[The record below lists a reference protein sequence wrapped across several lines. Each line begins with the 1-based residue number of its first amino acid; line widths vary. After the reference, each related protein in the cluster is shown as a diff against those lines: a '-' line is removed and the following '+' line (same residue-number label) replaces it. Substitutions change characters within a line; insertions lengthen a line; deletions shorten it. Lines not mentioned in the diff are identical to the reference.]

1 MKLKAVGAGFL
12 MVASLGCHDGGGVLS
27 STETMVETRSL
38 KPEGRFALDNVNGS
52 ITVATWNEP
61 QVRIEAD
68 KAATSAAALRDL
80 RVEIEGEDD
89 RIRVRTRMP
98 KGVFFFGGGGGKVD
112 YRITVPAGARVRVE
126 NVNGSVEVTAVAGE
140 VHAETTNGNVEV
152 RDASGA
158 VEATSVN
165 GTLRVGFAALADGAD
180 HKFSTVNGSI
190 TLSLPE
196 GAGGRVEATT
206 VNGSVDNDLPFEA
219 TEKGSRRR
227 LAGRLGKGTGSLEA
241 STVNGSIR
249 FKRG

>member
-1 MKLKAVGAGFL
+1 V
-12 MVASLGCHDGGGVLS
+12 
-27 STETMVETRSL
+27 VETRSL
-38 KPEGRFALDNVNGS
+38 KPEGRFSLENVNGG

-68 KAATSAAALRDL
+68 KAATSEAALRNL
-80 RVEIEGEDD
+80 KVEIEGEDD
-89 RIRVRTRMP
+89 SIRVRTRMP
-98 KGVFFFGGGGGKVD
+98 KGSFFFGGGGKVD
-112 YRITVPAGARVRVE
+112 YRITVPTGARVRVE
-126 NVNGSVEVTAVAGE
+126 SVNGSVEVVAVAGE
-140 VHAETTNGNVEV
+140 LRAQTTNGNVEV
-152 RDASGA
+152 REASGA

-165 GTLRVGFAALADGAD
+165 GSVRVGFAALTSEAD

-206 VNGSVDNDLPFEA
+206 VNGSVENDLPLEA
-219 TEKGSRRR
+219 AEKGSRRR
-227 LAGRLGKGTGSLEA
+227 LAGRFGKGTGSLEA